1 MTNPCKICAIRFLF
15 RPVPIAVGRWAL
27 YAHWYCYSVVRCG
40 VPSLRQ
46 GHKSKMKA
54 DSTDFT
60 RIGLSQIH
68 FLIIFRQWYL
78 DFVLDLAEFASA
90 VALPLLA
97 VCSPLC
103 SLVRLEP
110 LWKSAFG
117 IHYPMGTF
125 LVGFMPKWGNVL
137 AHVGQ
142 RACPCWAR
150 CLPKNVL
157 FSA

>member
-1 MTNPCKICAIRFLF
+1 M
-15 RPVPIAVGRWAL
+15 
-27 YAHWYCYSVVRCG
+27 
-40 VPSLRQ
+40 
-46 GHKSKMKA
+46 
-54 DSTDFT
+54 
-60 RIGLSQIH
+60 
-68 FLIIFRQWYL
+68 
-78 DFVLDLAEFASA
+78 DLAEFASA

-142 RACPCWAR
+142 RAYPKWAR
-150 CLPKNVL
+150 CLPRMGRFAVGRLPNKLTPNGH
-157 FSA
+157 